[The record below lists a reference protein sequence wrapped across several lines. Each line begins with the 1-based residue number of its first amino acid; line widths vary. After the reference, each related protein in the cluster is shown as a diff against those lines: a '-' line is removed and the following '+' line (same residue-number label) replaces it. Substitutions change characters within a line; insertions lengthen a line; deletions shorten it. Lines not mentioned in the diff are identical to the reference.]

1 MTTDY
6 TDYTDKGSS
15 RKSVSSVKSVVTNR
29 HGMRKKELEQKAWFY
44 LCLSVFICGLT
55 PRAPAR
61 PDTAPAPTFN
71 RDVAPLLFDHCAN
84 CHHKG
89 QAAPFTLLTYEDAKK
104 HARDIARVTEDRYMP
119 PWLPAPGYGDFG
131 HNRSLATNQISLL
144 ARWYKAGTP
153 EGDAKD
159 LPKAPTFADGWQL
172 GTPDLVVTAPQAFNV
187 PAEGKDIYRNLVF
200 PIPMNASRFVKGVEF
215 NPGNAKVVHHAFIN
229 IDETRKSRRLAERQN
244 PPGFDGMDIPP
255 PAHMPAGQFLG
266 WQPGRVPGFAPPGL
280 SWLLRTNTDT
290 VLQLHLHP
298 TGKPE
303 TVQPSIAFYFTDD
316 PPTNS
321 AFRIAIKSFQLDIPA
336 GESNYVTEESYR
348 LPVPTRVLRVETHA
362 HYLCKQMQGW
372 VILPG
377 GEKNWLIW
385 IKDWDFNWQGG
396 YDYAE
401 PLDLPAGSEVFM
413 HYTYD
418 NSANNPR
425 NPNNPPK
432 RVRFGLQ
439 TTDEMGELWLQ
450 AVAPDPSQLSILGQ
464 DYVRYISR
472 KTSEFDEFRL
482 RLDPNDVGAHVRLGH
497 NMLVTG
503 KRAEAETHIKKALEL
518 EPNNAQA
525 HHEMALVY
533 LVANQLPEAERELR
547 SATRLDPYDS
557 EGLGNLGYICAKT
570 GRFQEARQILEQ
582 ALKVNPDD
590 TTAARLLSQLPA
602 R

>member
-1 MTTDY
+1 M
-6 TDYTDKGSS
+6 
-15 RKSVSSVKSVVTNR
+15 NLAA
-29 HGMRKKELEQKAWFY
+29 KKRTRLSTRLLPL
-44 LCLSVFICGLT
+44 LCLAGNPCSLSVILT
-55 PRAPAR
+55 SLLVSPSLNASDAVEAEPAA
-61 PDTAPAPTFN
+61 TPTFN

-84 CHHKG
+84 CHRKG

-104 HARDIARVTEDRYMP
+104 HARDIVRVTEDRYMP
-119 PWLPAPGYGDFG
+119 PWLPAPGYGEFR
-131 HNRSLATNQISLL
+131 HNRSLATNQIALL
-144 ARWYKAGTP
+144 ALWFKAGLP
-153 EGDAKD
+153 EGDPKD
-159 LPKAPTFADGWQL
+159 LPGTPAFAQGWQL
-172 GTPDLVVTAPQAFNV
+172 GAPDLVVTAPQALKV

-200 PIPMNASRFVKGVEF
+200 PIPMNLSRFIKGVEF

-229 IDETRKSRRLAERQN
+229 IDETRRTRRLAERQN
-244 PPGFDGMDIPP
+244 PPGFDGMEIPP

-280 SWLLRTNTDT
+280 SWLLRTNTDL

-316 PPTNS
+316 APTNS

-348 LPVPTRVLRVETHA
+348 LPVPARVLRVETHA
-362 HYLCKQMQGW
+362 HYLAKQMQGW
-372 VILPG
+372 VVLPDG
-377 GEKNWLIW
+377 QKKWLIW

-396 YDYAE
+396 YDYTE

-425 NPNNPPK
+425 NPSNPPK

-450 AVAPDPSQLSILGQ
+450 AVAQSPRDLSILGQ

-472 KTSEFDEFRL
+472 KTGEFDEFRL
-482 RLDPNDVGAHVRLGH
+482 QLDPNDVAAHIRLGH
-497 NMLVTG
+497 NLLVSG
-503 KRAEAETHIKKALEL
+503 KSAEAETHIQKALQL

-525 HHEMALVY
+525 HHEMAMLY
-533 LVANQLPEAERELR
+533 LVVNQLPEAEKELR
-547 SATRLDPYDS
+547 IATRLDPYDA
-557 EGLGNLGYICAKT
+557 EGLGNLGYICAKA
-570 GRFQEARQILEQ
+570 GRLQEARQILEQ

-590 TTAARLLSQLPA
+590 TMVAKLLSQLP
-602 R
+602 